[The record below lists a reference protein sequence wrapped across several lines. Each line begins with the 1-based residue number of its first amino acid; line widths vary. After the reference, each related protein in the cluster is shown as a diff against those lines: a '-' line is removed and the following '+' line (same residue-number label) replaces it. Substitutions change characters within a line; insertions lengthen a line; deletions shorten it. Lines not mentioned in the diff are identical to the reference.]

1 MFLLPHPH
9 VSPSFLTG
17 LNSPHFIL
25 LASSSPQFIVG
36 RRPSSTRAYIYIIYR
51 AAAILKSS
59 LDIGTVYHII
69 RCKDMGFE
77 FFQQI
82 FYTFFSIHCPF
93 YKKKLKISGK
103 RTIRRAKRSK
113 KMLRNKKY
121 GALKHLQSAYAHV
134 KMVLLTEL
142 WTMSVGLS
150 FKIRTFAVSNDSLYI

>member
-1 MFLLPHPH
+1 M
-9 VSPSFLTG
+9 
-17 LNSPHFIL
+17 
-25 LASSSPQFIVG
+25 
-36 RRPSSTRAYIYIIYR
+36 
-51 AAAILKSS
+51 AAAILKSL

-69 RCKDMGFE
+69 QCKDMGFE

-82 FYTFFSIHCPF
+82 FYNFFSIHRPF

-142 WTMSVGLS
+142 
-150 FKIRTFAVSNDSLYI
+150 

>member
-1 MFLLPHPH
+1 M
-9 VSPSFLTG
+9 
-17 LNSPHFIL
+17 
-25 LASSSPQFIVG
+25 
-36 RRPSSTRAYIYIIYR
+36 

>member
-1 MFLLPHPH
+1 MFVVSLFSQLPEYGDESLRVCVGVAHLLGLLP
-9 VSPSFLTG
+9 VSRTG
-17 LNSPHFIL
+17 PVSGISLVRSRSALPIF
-25 LASSSPQFIVG
+25 AFFSS
-36 RRPSSTRAYIYIIYR
+36 RAYIYIIYR

-82 FYTFFSIHCPF
+82 FYTFFSIHRPF

-142 WTMSVGLS
+142 
-150 FKIRTFAVSNDSLYI
+150 

>member
-1 MFLLPHPH
+1 M
-9 VSPSFLTG
+9 
-17 LNSPHFIL
+17 
-25 LASSSPQFIVG
+25 
-36 RRPSSTRAYIYIIYR
+36 Y
-51 AAAILKSS
+51 AAILKSL

-82 FYTFFSIHCPF
+82 FYNFFSIHCPF

-142 WTMSVGLS
+142 
-150 FKIRTFAVSNDSLYI
+150 